1 MVSPTL
7 ILDLKLLLIYMVK
20 KYKFNNTKI
29 LFDYPR
35 LSYDNKYN
43 KFFPTFNIKP
53 YPSQI

>member
-1 MVSPTL
+1 
-7 ILDLKLLLIYMVK
+7 MVK